1 LTKQGVLC
9 FITPNNW
16 LTINTNRKM
25 RQFVLAQSKV
35 SILNFYA
42 RVFASADVDAAI
54 VLFQAG
60 NAYSKT
66 ESVRLLEWTTEPE
79 LIVDAPKAQFLSQP
93 DAIINI
99 EALKSGGTCDLMTKI
114 EKGTRPLKEIAN
126 VKCGLGAYGRGDGI
140 PPQTDEMIAA
150 RVYHS
155 KTKKGDQW
163 FKYVEG
169 VDVKRYALGWL
180 REEYLKWGR
189 HLREPRNDWRL
200 FSTPRILVRQIP
212 SPPPYC
218 INACF
223 TAETFLNDRNSMNI
237 INIEIK
243 PQLVLAVLNSRLMTY
258 WFIHKF
264 GKMQRGIFPQFKI
277 NELAIFP
284 MPCSFAPHE
293 KDLITSVDRILAAK
307 QKNPNADTSKL
318 EREIDQTVYALY
330 GLTPDE
336 IKIVDE
342 SSPSNDKN
350 PA

>member
-1 LTKQGVLC
+1 
-9 FITPNNW
+9 
-16 LTINTNRKM
+16 
-25 RQFVLAQSKV
+25 
-35 SILNFYA
+35 
-42 RVFASADVDAAI
+42 
-54 VLFQAG
+54 
-60 NAYSKT
+60 
-66 ESVRLLEWTTEPE
+66 
-79 LIVDAPKAQFLSQP
+79 
-93 DAIINI
+93 
-99 EALKSGGTCDLMTKI
+99 
-114 EKGTRPLKEIAN
+114 
-126 VKCGLGAYGRGDGI
+126 
-140 PPQTDEMIAA
+140 
-150 RVYHS
+150 
-155 KTKKGDQW
+155 
-163 FKYVEG
+163 
-169 VDVKRYALGWL
+169 
-180 REEYLKWGR
+180 
-189 HLREPRNDWRL
+189 
-200 FSTPRILVRQIP
+200 
-212 SPPPYC
+212 
-218 INACF
+218 
-223 TAETFLNDRNSMNI
+223 MNI